1 MGLFKRI
8 GRLFGAKGDPQAID
22 TSEKLAQ
29 ALGAGYET
37 HAGQRVTTSSALQQL
52 VVFNCIRVLS
62 ESIGCCRAVC

>member
-1 MGLFKRI
+1 MLRALL
-8 GRLFGAKGDPQAID
+8 GRKSSPQAID

-62 ESIGCCRAVC
+62 